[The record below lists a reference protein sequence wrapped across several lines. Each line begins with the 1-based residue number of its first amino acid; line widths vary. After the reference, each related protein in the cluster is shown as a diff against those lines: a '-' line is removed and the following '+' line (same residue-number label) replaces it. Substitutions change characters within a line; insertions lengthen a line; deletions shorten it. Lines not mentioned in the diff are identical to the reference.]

1 MVGGRIYVRPQ
12 ERYVSWLAMSKL
24 DEKSMKLLREKNFA
38 FLATIDAKGHPQVT
52 PIWVDSDG
60 EYVLLNTAMGRVKQK
75 NTMRNPR
82 VAVAVLDMSDPYRYG
97 AIRGRVVEQIQG
109 QVAEDHIDKLAKK
122 YLGKDKY
129 PFRQAGE
136 KRVILKILPEHA
148 TPPQ

>member
-1 MVGGRIYVRPQ
+1 
-12 ERYVSWLAMSKL
+12 MSKL
-24 DEKSMKLLREKNFA
+24 DENSVKLLREKNFA
-38 FLATIDAKGHPQVT
+38 FLASVDANGHPHVT

-60 EYVLLNTAMGRVKQK
+60 DCVLLNTAMGRLKQK

-82 VAVAVLDMSDPYRYG
+82 VAVAVLDMSNPYRYA
-97 AIRGRVVEQIQG
+97 AIRGRVVEQIPG
-109 QVAEDHIDKLAKK
+109 QTAEDHIDKLAKK

-136 KRVILKILPEHA
+136 KRVILKIVPERV